1 MKNFFDFSFGNIAS
15 EKGCADI
22 VKLLLENGANF
33 NLIDLVGQ
41 SALDLGKFIKWKIV
55 DLCMKYL

>member
-1 MKNFFDFSFGNIAS
+1 LKNFFDFSFGNIAS

-41 SALDLGKFIKWKIV
+41 SALDLGKFIK
-55 DLCMKYL
+55 